1 MANFMSRLSVY
12 EGDYNCIFR
21 DVHNELPSQVH
32 YHDFFEIVIYLGQAG
47 IFYINGKE
55 YLIQKG
61 DIALINMFEPHTLK
75 YDTHSEYTRFSISI
89 DPNLLLS
96 FSTKKSNLLDIFQQG
111 NKNYPVFHLD
121 EKNFAKYISIL
132 NQFKTQNISH
142 GRDILEKS
150 LLHQLSAYLYS
161 DCYNQIHT
169 NVSSTY
175 HVTIVSSLVEFINTH
190 LNEDLSLKRL
200 SEEVNYSIFY
210 ICKVFKKVT
219 NCTITKYI
227 LEKRIETALHYL
239 SMNIPI
245 VKVAENVGFNNYSY
259 FYKTFKKIV
268 GCSPDQYRKNN
279 QIS

>member
-21 DVHNELPSQVH
+21 DIHNELPSQVH

-96 FSTKKSNLLDIFQQG
+96 FSTKKSNLIVIFQQG

-121 EKNFAKYISIL
+121 EKNFAKYKAYAGGGGLL
-132 NQFKTQNISH
+132 NI
-142 GRDILEKS
+142 
-150 LLHQLSAYLYS
+150 
-161 DCYNQIHT
+161 
-169 NVSSTY
+169 
-175 HVTIVSSLVEFINTH
+175 
-190 LNEDLSLKRL
+190 
-200 SEEVNYSIFY
+200 
-210 ICKVFKKVT
+210 
-219 NCTITKYI
+219 
-227 LEKRIETALHYL
+227 
-239 SMNIPI
+239 
-245 VKVAENVGFNNYSY
+245 
-259 FYKTFKKIV
+259 
-268 GCSPDQYRKNN
+268 
-279 QIS
+279 